1 MKNQIKAIFGIIV
14 IVIIFLLMYF
24 VFYDKYKMPRG
35 AEILISDTKIDVY
48 SEDLYLYDLI
58 KSSNVQILTEN
69 MPLQVDSIGS
79 KTTTISYKYK
89 NDLRKYL
96 YDINYDVVDNISPI
110 FIKAPSASKTF
121 YVDEMSNKDI
131 DKIVEKITF
140 GDNYDVNPTIKT
152 IGDINFSKAGTY
164 KITLEISDSSN
175 NKTTKDIDVLIKE
188 RPKTVNNSNDVNTEE
203 ELEENDE
210 KTIQFEEQI
219 KNYKTNNTMLGIDV
233 SKWQGEI
240 DFKKIKNAG
249 CEFVIIRL
257 GVMKD
262 KDSELVKDATFD
274 LNYKNAK
281 QAGLK
286 VGIYIYSEANN
297 VTTAI
302 SNAEFIINELNGDK
316 LDFPVV
322 FDWESWT
329 YFNSMEM
336 NLHMLNEIY
345 DAFSNRLNEA
355 GYNTMLYA
363 SEYYLN
369 NVWLDL
375 KDYTLWVA
383 KYSSKLPEINSAN
396 NNYILWQNAN
406 TGCIDGI
413 DSNVDLDIYYIDR

>member
-1 MKNQIKAIFGIIV
+1 
-14 IVIIFLLMYF
+14 
-24 VFYDKYKMPRG
+24 
-35 AEILISDTKIDVY
+35 
-48 SEDLYLYDLI
+48 
-58 KSSNVQILTEN
+58 

-336 NLHMLNEIY
+336 NLHMLNEMY

>member
-1 MKNQIKAIFGIIV
+1 M
-14 IVIIFLLMYF
+14 
-24 VFYDKYKMPRG
+24 
-35 AEILISDTKIDVY
+35 ISDTKIDVY

-121 YVDEMSNKDI
+121 YVDEMSNKDF

-175 NKTTKDIDVLIKE
+175 NKTTKDMDVLIKE

-240 DFKKIKNAG
+240 DFEKIKNAG

-302 SNAEFIINELNGDK
+302 SNAEFIIDELNGDK

-336 NLHMLNEIY
+336 NLHMLNEMY